1 MAVPAAVAA
10 GMLGRKL
17 KIGIVAGEASGDIL
31 GGRLMAA
38 IRDRAPGTEF
48 TGVGGETMLARGL
61 RGLAPLDDL
70 AVNGFKDPLLRLP
83 SLYRLLQRLCGHFVG
98 ERMDVVVGVDFNVFN
113 LMLERRVRERGIPTA
128 HYVSPSIYFW
138 RRGRVKRIVKAVDVV
153 LALFPFEPPLYDERG
168 GRAVFVGHPLAD
180 EIGPG
185 DGTEEGRNRARGVL
199 GLADDRFVVALLPG
213 SRASEIDFLGGLFLD
228 TASLLLDAFDD
239 PLFVLP
245 TPTRQVHDRV
255 ADTVA
260 SRQVGRTPDVRVIY
274 GHSRTAIA
282 AADVVLAKSGT
293 ATLETLLLRRPMVV
307 AYRLGNL
314 TAWVVR
320 RLQKSAYVALPN
332 ILAGRELVPE
342 LLQENAE
349 PARLAKALVEQ
360 YERSRRDDGY
370 LRCCAHWHE
379 KLRQGGAGKAAEA
392 VLSLVDR
399 GSPADRVRDRR
410 TGPRL
415 RQR

>member
-1 MAVPAAVAA
+1 MAA
-10 GMLGRKL
+10 GTLDRKL
-17 KIGIVAGEASGDIL
+17 RIGIVAGEASGDIL

-38 IRDRAPGTEF
+38 IRERAPDTEF
-48 TGVGGETMLARGL
+48 TGVGGETMLAQGL
-61 RGLAPLDDL
+61 KGLAPLDDL

-83 SLYRLLQRLCGHFVG
+83 SLVRLLRRLCRHFVSH
-98 ERMDVVVGVDFNVFN
+98 RVDAVVGVDFNVFN
-113 LMLERRVRERGIPTA
+113 LMMERRVRKHGIPTA
-128 HYVSPSIYFW
+128 HYVSPSVYFW
-138 RRGRVKRIVKAVDVV
+138 RQGRVKRIAKAADVV
-153 LALFPFEPPLYDERG
+153 LALFPFEPALYDERG
-168 GRAVFVGHPLAD
+168 GKAVFVGHPLAD
-180 EIGPG
+180 DIAPE
-185 DGTEEGRNRARGVL
+185 DGTEEGRIRARGVL
-199 GLADDRFVVALLPG
+199 GLSDDRFVITLLPG
-213 SRASEIDFLGGLFLD
+213 SRASEIDFLGELFLD
-228 TASLLLDAFDD
+228 TALLLLDAFDN
-239 PLFVLP
+239 PLFLLP

-260 SRQVGRTPDVRVIY
+260 ARQVGRTVDVRVVH

-282 AADVVLAKSGT
+282 AADLVLAKSGT

-342 LLQENAE
+342 LLQEDAQ

-360 YERSRRDDGY
+360 YERSQADDSY
-370 LRCCAHWHE
+370 LRCCARWHDE
-379 KLRQGGAGKAAEA
+379 LRQGGAGKAADV

-399 GSPADRVRDRR
+399 
-410 TGPRL
+410 
-415 RQR
+415 

>member
-1 MAVPAAVAA
+1 MA
-10 GMLGRKL
+10 RTL

-38 IRDRAPGTEF
+38 IRERAPATEF
-48 TGVGGETMLARGL
+48 TGVGGEAMLAEGL

-83 SLYRLLQRLCGHFVG
+83 SLVRLLRRLRKHFVS
-98 ERMDVVVGVDFNVFN
+98 EQMDAVVGVDFNVFN
-113 LMLERRVRERGIPTA
+113 LMMERRVRKRGIPTA
-128 HYVSPSIYFW
+128 HYVSPSVYFW
-138 RRGRVKRIVKAVDVV
+138 RQGRVRRIVKAADVV
-153 LALFPFEPPLYDERG
+153 LALFPFEPALYDERG

-180 EIGPG
+180 DIGEE
-185 DGTEEGRNRARGVL
+185 DGTQAGKERARKALGV
-199 GLADDRFVVALLPG
+199 ADDRFVVALLPG

-228 TASLLLDAFDD
+228 TASLLVDEFDD

-245 TPTRQVHDRV
+245 TPTRQVQERV
-255 ADTVA
+255 AEVLAT
-260 SRQVGRTPDVRVIY
+260 RQVGRGLDVRMID

-282 AADVVLAKSGT
+282 AADLVLVKSGT

-314 TAWVVR
+314 TAWLVR
-320 RLQKSAYVALPN
+320 RLQKSPYVALPN

-342 LLQENAE
+342 LLQEDAE

-360 YERSRRDDGY
+360 YERSQSDGDY
-370 LRCCAHWHE
+370 LSACAQWHE
-379 KLRQGGAGKAAEA
+379 ELRRGGAGKAAET
-392 VLSLVDR
+392 VLALIDSQEV
-399 GSPADRVRDRR
+399 GN
-410 TGPRL
+410 TG
-415 RQR
+415 